1 MTKVTRRQFVKGM
14 VAGGV
19 VAAGAMAVPGPLRK
33 AYAQKPKL
41 SVGLWN
47 HWVPGATDV
56 HKQLCAEWGA
66 ANNVEVSVDLI
77 GPQCRDIRT
86 IASAEARAGT
96 GHDVM
101 AVCTFD
107 AWSFKDQLEPLNDV
121 AEYLEKKYGKFDDV
135 GTYLSFSDKDGVWIT
150 IPAPTGSHSYPMV
163 SRIDLYKEHA
173 GVDLVELF
181 PADAAKRDKAKIDKF
196 DYANFLEAAKKLHKA
211 GFPFGNP
218 ISETS
223 DANDWLCP
231 LLLSFGSEPMKRDGT
246 ITIESEATLA
256 GLEYLKELT
265 QYMPKEIYGW
275 DDASNNRW
283 IISGKGSTVQ
293 NPPSAWTVAKRTQPD
308 TAKLLWHHDTPRG
321 PAGRFRGALFYNFC
335 VWKWAKEKKAAKD
348 LIAWLLE
355 KDQQWKILA
364 AAQGYDMPQLKPM
377 YAHPV
382 WQEEG
387 PPKGTVYNYIPRGDE
402 KLIVGGYPAHPE
414 QGVQIYSKSIIPV
427 MVAKATT
434 GEMSPKE
441 AMKWCAKELEMVTG

>member
-1 MTKVTRRQFVKGM
+1 MAEVTRRKFVKSI
-14 VAGGV
+14 VAGTAAVAGSAALPGV
-19 VAAGAMAVPGPLRK
+19 VRK
-33 AYAQKPKL
+33 AYTAQPKL
-41 SVGLWN
+41 NVGLWN

-56 HKQLCAEWGA
+56 HTALIEEWGKK
-66 ANNVEVSVDLI
+66 NNVEVKVDLI

-86 IASAEARAGT
+86 IASAESRAGT

-101 AVCTFD
+101 ALCTFD
-107 AWSFKDQLEPLNDV
+107 GWAFKKNLEPMNDV
-121 AEYLEKKYGKFDDV
+121 VDYIQKKYGKFDDV
-135 GTYLSFSDKDGVWIT
+135 GTYLCHSEKDGVWIT

-163 SRIDLYKEHA
+163 SRIDLWKEKA
-173 GVDLVELF
+173 GIDLPELF
-181 PADAAKRDKAKIDKF
+181 PPDVAKRDVKKVDAFNYDV
-196 DYANFLEAAKKLHKA
+196 FLEAAKKLHAA
-211 GFPFGNP
+211 GFPYGNP

-231 LLLSFGSEPMKRDGT
+231 LLLSFGSEPMDKEGN
-246 ITIESEATLA
+246 ITIESEGTLA

-283 IISGKGSTVQ
+283 IISGKGSCIQ
-293 NPPSAWTVAKRTQPD
+293 NPPSAWTVAKKDQPE
-308 TAKLLWHHDTPRG
+308 TAAKLWHHDTPRG
-321 PAGRFRGALFYNFC
+321 PKGRFRGALFYNFA
-335 VWKWAKEKKAAKD
+335 VWKWGKEKKAAKE
-348 LIAWLLE
+348 LITYLLE

-387 PPKGTVYNYIPRGDE
+387 PPKGTIYNYLPRGDE
-402 KLIVGGYPAHPE
+402 KLIVGGYPAHPDA
-414 QGVQIYSKSIIPV
+414 GVQIYSKSIIPV

-434 GEMSPKE
+434 GEMSPQE
-441 AMKWCAKELEMVTG
+441 AMKWCAQELEMVAE